1 MHTKHLF
8 EVLHFF
14 FIPETALISQM
25 LLCLLLSL
33 FMTVLSSTAL
43 RQLHAEVAEIIYKQ
57 QARAAHIHVF

>member
-1 MHTKHLF
+1 
-8 EVLHFF
+8 
-14 FIPETALISQM
+14 M